1 MSLLL
6 KIILF
11 FSPIQSFVVTNIIKG
26 LTIFN
31 LGVIIRFFI
40 GLFYVKK
47 RKSCIF
53 YYLLCFLII
62 YFTIF
67 LLQQFVMYLFP
78 VIIYKKAIFISGE
91 IGTSMFLRSS
101 FFTQSIYLFICI
113 LFFDYII
120 NYLQKNSLR
129 TFINIIF
136 FSILIFVM
144 YGYFEFFLYLF
155 TGNNS
160 DFISNRITG
169 TDYSYGLFQTLS
181 ISGQSIMRIKSL
193 AGEPSMFAFTV
204 LPFFILSVYMKKK
217 LVAILLLV
225 TLILT
230 TSTSAIL
237 GIFIFLVLDFI
248 YFKNK
253 FKKSIVLLICSLVI
267 YAIFYDII
275 NELYMLVYQKINLI
289 SDSGI
294 ERFTSFDNHLQIWLD
309 SNIIHKIFGYGFGY
323 FRSTDGFTTLLVN
336 IGVFGLFSYCTFFIL
351 PYFLISSKSK
361 YICGLYI
368 ANLTL
373 LIIILASVSEFFY
386 PHIWIFNA
394 LLWYEYLR
402 NLNFKKN
409 IENAI

>member
-1 MSLLL
+1 MSFLL
-6 KIILF
+6 KIIIF
-11 FSPIQSFVVTNIIKG
+11 FSPIQSFVFTSIIKG

-31 LGVIIRFFI
+31 VGVIIRFFI
-40 GLFYVKK
+40 GLFYIKK
-47 RKSCIF
+47 GKSLLL
-53 YYLLCFLII
+53 YYLLSFLII

-67 LLQQFVMYLFP
+67 ILQQFMMYLFP
-78 VIIYKKAIFISGE
+78 VVFYKDAIFVSGDL
-91 IGTSMFLRSS
+91 GTSMFLRSS

-129 TFINIIF
+129 TFINFIF
-136 FSILIFVM
+136 FSVIAFVV

-155 TGNNS
+155 TGSNS

-169 TDYSYGLFQTLS
+169 EDFNYGLFQTAS
-181 ISGQSIMRIKSL
+181 FSGQTIMRIKSL

-204 LPFFILSVYMKKK
+204 LPFFILSVYIRKK

-237 GIFIFLVLDFI
+237 GLFIFLFLDFI

-253 FKKSIVLLICSLVI
+253 FKKSIVLLIFFLVI
-267 YAIFYDII
+267 YWIFYDVI
-275 NELYMLVYQKINLI
+275 NQLYMFVYEKINLV
-289 SDSGI
+289 SASGI
-294 ERFTSFDNHLQIWLD
+294 DRFRFFNDHFQIWLD

-336 IGVFGLFSYCTFFIL
+336 VGFFGLFSYCAFFIL
-351 PYFLISSKSK
+351 PYFLISSRSR
-361 YICGLYI
+361 YVCGLYI

-373 LIIILASVSEFFY
+373 LIVILASVSEFFY

-394 LLWYEYLR
+394 LLWYEYFR
-402 NLNFKKN
+402 NLNLNKN
-409 IENAI
+409 VEDEI